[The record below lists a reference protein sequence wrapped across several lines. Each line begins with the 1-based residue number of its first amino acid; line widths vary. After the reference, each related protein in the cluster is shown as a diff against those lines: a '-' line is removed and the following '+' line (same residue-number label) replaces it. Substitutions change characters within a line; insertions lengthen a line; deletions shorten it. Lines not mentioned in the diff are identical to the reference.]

1 MACVPSLRPARQQ
14 YVCALLR
21 VQLSLRRGAAGCC
34 GVLRGAA
41 GCCGVLR
48 GAVGCCGVL
57 RGATLSLLRGAAG
70 CCGVSELQSRTLP
83 NLPNSWLPRPALC
96 VWAFAAHRKSL
107 PLTGNWQ
114 HGLARVC
121 LLHAA
126 PCFGVPCAC
135 RNPFLRCSQ
144 QVLKCPPA
152 EQINAH
158 GFGSGLTCYGKA
170 SSNVRQPSK

>member
-1 MACVPSLRPARQQ
+1 VW
-14 YVCALLR
+14 
-21 VQLSLRRGAAGCC
+21 CC
-34 GVLRGAA
+34 GVLRGATLSLLRGAAGCNSLSAA
-41 GCCGVLR
+41 GCCGVQLSL
-48 GAVGCCGVL
+48 CCGVL

>member
-1 MACVPSLRPARQQ
+1 ML
-14 YVCALLR
+14 
-21 VQLSLRRGAAGCC
+21 RGAAWCCGVLRGAAWCC

-41 GCCGVLR
+41 GCNSLSAAGCCGVQLSL
-48 GAVGCCGVL
+48 CCGVL